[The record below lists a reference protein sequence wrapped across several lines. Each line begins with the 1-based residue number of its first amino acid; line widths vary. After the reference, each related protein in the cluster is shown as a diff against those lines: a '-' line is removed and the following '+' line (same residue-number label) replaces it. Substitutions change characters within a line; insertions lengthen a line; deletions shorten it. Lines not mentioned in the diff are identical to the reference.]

1 MLLFMANS
9 GNVVAFATGLKKRFG
24 EIDAL
29 AGLDLEVRKGE
40 VLGLIGPSGSGKTS
54 FARALVGL
62 LTADSGE
69 VRVFGERMPSRK
81 VLSRVGYMAQAD
93 ALYDD
98 IDGLGNLAYFAA
110 LQGMGKREA
119 RQRAES
125 LVEFVGLSGHEKRF
139 VREYSGGMRKRLSLA
154 VALVHEPELIVLD
167 EPTVGVD
174 PRLRLRFWD
183 EFRRLASGG
192 AAILATTHVMDEAE
206 RCDRLAL
213 VFEGRVIAGGSPAEI
228 RARYGVAS
236 LEEVFLMA
244 ASGAQ
249 PSGAQPSGAMPS
261 GAMPSGAQPGAQGGR
276 SIA

>member
-1 MLLFMANS
+1 VDHILLLMANT
-9 GNVVAFATGLKKRFG
+9 GNVVASATCLRKRFG
-24 EIDAL
+24 EVDAL
-29 AGLDLEVRKGE
+29 AGFALELRKGE
-40 VLGLIGPSGSGKTS
+40 ILGLIGPSGSGKTS

-62 LTADSGE
+62 LTPDSGE

-81 VLSRVGYMAQAD
+81 VLGRVGYMAQAD

-98 IDGLGNLAYFAA
+98 IDGLANLAYFAA

-119 RQRAES
+119 RQRAGS

-154 VALVHEPELIVLD
+154 VALIHEPELIVLD

-183 EFRRLASGG
+183 EFRRLSSGG

-213 VFEGRVIAGGSPAEI
+213 VFEGRVIAQGSPEGI
-228 RARYGVAS
+228 RSAYGVKN
-236 LEEVFLMA
+236 LEEVFLA
-244 ASGAQ
+244 SASG
-249 PSGAQPSGAMPS
+249 GA
-261 GAMPSGAQPGAQGGR
+261 GGR
-276 SIA
+276 VSA